1 MRRHTKYLAT
11 AAITAVA
18 VTGCGSSS
26 SSSSS
31 GTAGEKAASSGPV
44 TLRIASNSNTS
55 ALPVWTAVEKDL
67 CASHQ
72 IKLAFTKIEN
82 IGTLPPALGKSFD
95 VIFTT
100 PVQAIS
106 ATSQGIPITQIAG
119 ASIETPTNSASYL
132 FVAKGSPITDLK
144 QLAGKRIGVLT
155 EVGTLHYSSLYLL
168 KKAGVPLDS
177 IKIVQIDGPTQ
188 KDQLAAGRV
197 DAVETVR
204 PFNKGLEAAGGK
216 SIGTPFSSVGET
228 ISPIWWGAGRS
239 WTEQNAGVAKR
250 FQACLADAG
259 AYIKS
264 HDADA
269 RQVLQKYTGLPAA
282 VAQSFEL
289 PEYDSSV
296 RPADTEKWLQAMRE
310 VVDFKGNVDISKLSI
325 QP

>member
-1 MRRHTKYLAT
+1 MRRRTKYLAAASIVALAAT
-11 AAITAVA
+11 AC
-18 VTGCGSSS
+18 GGSSDGS
-26 SSSSS
+26 T
-31 GTAGEKAASSGPV
+31 GDAKAAASSGPV
-44 TLRIASNSNTS
+44 TVRIASNSNTS
-55 ALPVWTAVEKDL
+55 ALPVWTAVEKNL
-67 CASHQ
+67 CDSHQ

-119 ASIETPTNSASYL
+119 ASIETPTNAASYL
-132 FVAKGSPITDLK
+132 YVAKGSPITELK

-228 ISPIWWGAGRS
+228 ISPIWWGASRS
-239 WTEQNAGVAKR
+239 WTEQNADVAKR

-264 HDADA
+264 NDAQA
-269 RQVLQKYTGLPAA
+269 REVLQKYTGLPPA

-296 RPADTEKWLQAMRE
+296 RPQDTEKWFEAMRE
-310 VVDFKGNVDISKLSI
+310 VTGFKADVDISKLSI